1 MLAETKAAG
10 ARMFKRRIRAF
21 VSDIGGNF
29 GIMTAVLMPVLIGS
43 AGVAVDFS
51 NMLLTKQNLQNY
63 ADGAAL
69 AASSALASNGIT
81 EVQAKSLATDYLKG
95 QMTGEGLTVSPQITV
110 STVTGV
116 NNSKTYTVDL
126 AFDLSMALS
135 PMMSVFNQQTAKIS
149 ISSRSTSS
157 RGASNS
163 LSMYLVLD
171 RSGSMQTSTTSIKST
186 TQPCHYYYM
195 PNASTIKDGG
205 SKTPC
210 YYQRIEALKLAA
222 DTLFSTF
229 ATADPSAG
237 LIRTGAVSYNSAKQT
252 ETPLA
257 WGWSATDNYIDAL
270 TPTGGTSSTGAF
282 KVALDALNSTSED
295 TIHKNKNGLTPNK
308 AIVFMTDGENS
319 SSSDDTTTLTHCA
332 TAKSKGITVYTVAF
346 SASDQGKNLLSKCAT
361 SAATF
366 FYAENATDLTAAFKT
381 IGQVAATGLPRLTQ

>member
-1 MLAETKAAG
+1 ML
-10 ARMFKRRIRAF
+10 RRKFREL
-21 VSDIGGNF
+21 VGDSGGNF
-29 GIMTAVLMPVLIGS
+29 AMMTAVLMPVMIGS
-43 AGVAVDFS
+43 AGVAIDFS

-69 AASSALASNGIT
+69 AASSALASNGIS
-81 EVQAKSLATDYLKG
+81 EAQAKSLATDYLKG
-95 QMTGEGLTVSPQITV
+95 NMAGEGATISPTINV

-126 AFDLSMALS
+126 AFDQSLNLS
-135 PMMSVFNQQTAKIS
+135 PMMRVFNKQTAQIS

-171 RSGSMQTSTTSIKST
+171 RSGSMQTSTTSVKST
-186 TQPCHYYYM
+186 TTACRYYYM
-195 PNASTIKDGG
+195 PNSTTVKDGG
-205 SKTPC
+205 NKTPC

-229 ATADPSAG
+229 ATADPSAS

-252 ETPLA
+252 ETALA
-257 WGWSATDNYIDAL
+257 WGWWAADSYIDAL

-295 TIHKNKNGLTPNK
+295 TLHKNKNGLTPNK

-366 FYAENATDLTAAFKT
+366 FYAENASDLTAAFKT